1 MEISRL
7 FIYPIKSLGGISLQK
22 SDVEMRGLKHDRR
35 WMLVDENGVFLT
47 QRNLPK
53 LAAFSLSIN
62 NQFLEV
68 FNKVTQ
74 SKINIPFL
82 PKSGIKMLVKVWD
95 DELIAEIVDIE
106 ISDWFSLQLGQKVNL
121 VYQSED
127 SIRKV
132 DKNYAVNGEEHT
144 SFSDGYP
151 ILVISEASL
160 DELNSKCPEQIPME
174 RFRPNVVIRNC
185 EAFSEDTLG
194 EINISD
200 AKLYG
205 VKPCARCIMT
215 TINQDTFEKSKE
227 PILTLSKFRKF
238 EHRILF
244 GQNVVV
250 HKIGTI
256 AVGDKVV

>member
-1 MEISRL
+1 MEISKL

-22 SDVEMRGLKHDRR
+22 SEVEMRGLKHDRR
-35 WMLVDENGVFLT
+35 WMLVDDKGLFLT

-62 NQFLEV
+62 DQFLGV
-68 FNKVTQ
+68 LNKITQ

-95 DELIAEIVDIE
+95 DELMAEIVDKD
-106 ISDWFSLQLGQKVNL
+106 ISDWFSQQLGQEVNL
-121 VYQSED
+121 VYQSEE
-127 SIRKV
+127 SIRMI
-132 DKNYAVNGEEHT
+132 DYNYAVNGEEHT

-151 ILVISEASL
+151 ILIISEASL
-160 DELNSKCPEQIPME
+160 EELNSKCPEKIPME
-174 RFRPNVVIRNC
+174 RFRPNIVIKNC
-185 EAFSEDTLG
+185 DAFFEDKLK
-194 EINISD
+194 EIKIGGTV
-200 AKLYG
+200 LYG

-215 TINQDTFEKSKE
+215 TINQETFEKSKE

-238 EHRILF
+238 ENRILF

-250 HKIGTI
+250 HKTGDL

>member
-7 FIYPIKSLGGISLQK
+7 FIYPIKSLGGISLEK
-22 SDVEMRGLKHDRR
+22 SEVEMRGLKHDRR

-62 NQFLEV
+62 DLHLEV
-68 FNKVTQ
+68 LNKVTK
-74 SKINIPFL
+74 SKIDIPFM

-95 DELIAEIVDIE
+95 DELMAEIVDKDIN
-106 ISDWFSLQLGQKVNL
+106 DWFSQQLGQEVNL

-127 SIRKV
+127 SIRRV
-132 DKNYAVNGEEHT
+132 DKKFAVSEVEHT

-174 RFRPNVVIRNC
+174 RFRPNMVIKYC
-185 EAFSEDTLG
+185 DAFFEDRLK
-194 EINISD
+194 EIIINNT
-200 AKLYG
+200 KLYG

-215 TINQDTFEKSKE
+215 TINQETFEKSKE

-250 HKIGTI
+250 HKTGTI
-256 AVGDKVV
+256 AVGDKIV